1 MLVNQLF
8 TLLCRFPTS
17 LFIVLPLLA
26 TAQPSEKSLLQTLNQ
41 RIDEAV
47 VKKDLPALENWYAD
61 DFVFTHGTGLVE
73 GKSSWL
79 KTVGDTAVHF
89 IARVHDSI
97 TVEMH
102 GKTAIVY
109 GKLSVQ
115 RGAKSGISAYEL
127 WYVRVFVCRKKHWQ
141 LVSHRTVSERHLN

>member
-1 MLVNQLF
+1 MLANQFF
-8 TLLCRFPTS
+8 TLLCRIPTA
-17 LFIVLPLLA
+17 LFIALPLLA

-47 VKKDLPALENWYAD
+47 VKKDLPALKNWYAD

-89 IARVHDSI
+89 IVRAHDSL

-102 GKTAIVY
+102 GKTAIVH
-109 GKLSVQ
+109 GKLSVK
-115 RGAKSGISAYEL
+115 RGAKNGISAYEL
-127 WYVRVFVCRKKHWQ
+127 WYVRVFVQRKKHWQ